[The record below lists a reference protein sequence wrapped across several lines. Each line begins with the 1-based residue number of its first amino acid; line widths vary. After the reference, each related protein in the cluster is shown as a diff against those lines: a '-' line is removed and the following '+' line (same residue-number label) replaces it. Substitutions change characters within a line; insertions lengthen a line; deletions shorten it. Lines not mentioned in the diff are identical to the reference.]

1 MEAQLLGTLT
11 VLVAQAENNCT
22 EADCTLFGVRVASV
36 RYVVMV
42 VTPERKNL
50 FFCLFAASRRA
61 FNGKHSKNYSGRQTA
76 GMNA

>member
-50 FFCLFAASRRA
+50 FCLLAASRRA
-61 FNGKHSKNYSGRQTA
+61 FNGKRSKKTMVGVKRRE
-76 GMNA
+76 